1 MKYIKWIGII
11 TIVAIFLKIVEII
24 SLSWL
29 WILSP
34 IWLPMVIEV
43 MYVGGVRIL
52 EWLLDNNN
60 QEDKDE
66 QFYSMDVVYIYTLFD
81 EAELIIVAGLFGI
94 AAEICAF
101 KKKDNEVQYGTDEHI

>member
-11 TIVAIFLKIVEII
+11 TIVAIFLKIVDII

-34 IWLPMVIEV
+34 IWLPIVIEV

-52 EWLLDNNN
+52 EWLLDNGN
-60 QEDKDE
+60 QEDKSE
-66 QFYSMDVVYIYTLFD
+66 
-81 EAELIIVAGLFGI
+81 
-94 AAEICAF
+94 
-101 KKKDNEVQYGTDEHI
+101 